1 MNLDIAQRI
10 VKKIGRGWP
19 KPVKRLGSGLY
30 GVTYVTNNG
39 RVMKFENGN
48 HSEEYKTL
56 LKLQGT
62 HVVPRFKNGNGVVT
76 NLNKLTK
83 SIWDDR
89 IDKMTVFI
97 MGRAGGDQGMTL
109 RKYLRTHPSANIAN
123 IHRRLEYI
131 VSELHTRG
139 VSHRNLHN
147 ENIIVTTG
155 PSGRITGMWVIDF
168 GSSTTGANYKRNLK
182 LVSNITNKS
191 FSPSFSHKISARR
204 TQIANIMKQYKSPTR
219 SSRGTTLPKAKSV
232 SPRRTPRSP
241 RRTPRSSPPRPRSAP
256 ARIATPQK
264 GLKVRFSLKRKR
276 A

>member
-1 MNLDIAQRI
+1 MKNLDIAQRI

-19 KPVKRLGSGLY
+19 KPVKRLGSGSY

-109 RKYLRTHPSANIAN
+109 HKYLRTHPSANIAN

-139 VSHRNLHN
+139 VSHRNLHE

-219 SSRGTTLPKAKSV
+219 SSRGTPLPKAKSA
-232 SPRRTPRSP
+232 SPRKSPSRSAT
-241 RRTPRSSPPRPRSAP
+241 RPRPRSAP
-256 ARIATPQK
+256 ART
-264 GLKVRFSLKRKR
+264 SLTSVKTLRRSVSIKRKR